1 MFKKS
6 DTKKIVKT
14 WRDQDRLI
22 NHGNLVP
29 LSETG
34 VRENWKTLLTLQ
46 SPREARHRGTAGS
59 WGLELVLSTSLTRSS
74 AISPVSPNSQNQG
87 PGMTC
92 QFFDSFGRN
101 QQDRKITLICKRKKI
116 EWFENYFKID
126 YTLHFSFFLSVFFF
140 FYFKK
145 KYFEVIN
152 LLMSNLRILSSWIYF
167 FILLIFSLITQLML
181 QSDWEFHND
190 VGLIILVFWC
200 RKYKNCDSKK
210 VTNKIQIK
218 TRN

>member
-1 MFKKS
+1 MLLYFWHFKKLAWKVQPTEVFKKS
-6 DTKKIVKT
+6 DTQKIVKT

-59 WGLELVLSTSLTRSS
+59 RGLELVLSTSLTRSS
-74 AISPVSPNSQNQG
+74 TISPVSPNSQNQG

-101 QQDRKITLICKRKKI
+101 QQDRKITLICKRKKN
-116 EWFENYFKID
+116 W
-126 YTLHFSFFLSVFFF
+126 
-140 FYFKK
+140 
-145 KYFEVIN
+145 
-152 LLMSNLRILSSWIYF
+152 
-167 FILLIFSLITQLML
+167 ML
-181 QSDWEFHND
+181 WELF
-190 VGLIILVFWC
+190 
-200 RKYKNCDSKK
+200 
-210 VTNKIQIK
+210 
-218 TRN
+218 